1 MPRYQLTIGLVALAP
16 VLSACAT
23 EVPVV
28 EVMGECADVYQA
40 ELCTWARMQGTTV
53 VAVGATIPLASIENA
68 PEDQELV
75 WPPVMATALRMPE
88 SGQQEAGLTEVTV
101 FWEAHGHP
109 PGPYLAPHFD
119 FHFYTITR
127 EDRTAIDCIDETK
140 PSVLPAGYSL
150 PDVTLPPPL
159 AEMAGES
166 PLIGLCVAEMGM
178 HSLLIS
184 ELEST
189 DTFRGSMVIGYYHG
203 TPIFIE
209 PMLTRELLLE
219 KRSFDLPIPSI
230 PGMAGEYPRT
240 FHAEYDAQQ
249 QLYHFVFSDFALQ
262 EEVVDGAN

>member
-1 MPRYQLTIGLVALAP
+1 MPRYQLTSGLVVLAA
-16 VLSACAT
+16 VLCACAK
-23 EVPVV
+23 EAPVV

-40 ELCTWARMQGTTV
+40 QLCTWARMQGTTV
-53 VAVGATIPLASIENA
+53 VAVGATVPLASIENA
-68 PEDQELV
+68 PDDAHMV

-88 SGQQEAGLTEVTV
+88 SGQHQARLTEVTV
-101 FWEAHGHP
+101 FWEPHGHP
-109 PGPYLAPHFD
+109 PGPYLTPHFD

-127 EDRTAIDCIDETK
+127 ADRLAIDCIDETK

-166 PLIGLCVAEMGM
+166 TLIGLCVAEMGM
-178 HSLLIS
+178 HSLLTS

-189 DTFRGSMVIGYYHG
+189 EAFRGSIVVGYYHG

-209 PMLTRELLLE
+209 PMLSRELLLE

-230 PGMAGEYPRT
+230 PGMTGEYPRA
-240 FHAEYDAQQ
+240 FRAEYDEQQ
-249 QLYHFVFSDFALQ
+249 QLYHFVFSDFAA
-262 EEVVDGAN
+262 GA

>member
-1 MPRYQLTIGLVALAP
+1 MPRYQLTSGLVVLAA
-16 VLSACAT
+16 VLSACAQ

-53 VAVGATIPLASIENA
+53 VAVGATVPLASIENA
-68 PEDQELV
+68 PDDQHMV
-75 WPPVMATALRMPE
+75 WPPVQAAALRMPE
-88 SGQQEAGLTEVTV
+88 SGQQQAGLAEVTV

-109 PGPYLAPHFD
+109 PGPYLTPHFD
-119 FHFYTITR
+119 FHFYTITPAER
-127 EDRTAIDCIDETK
+127 AAIDCIDETK

-166 PLIGLCVAEMGM
+166 TLIGLCVAQMGM
-178 HSLLIS
+178 HSLLTS

-219 KRSFDLPIPSI
+219 RRSFDLPIPSI
-230 PGMAGEYPRT
+230 PGMAGGYPRA

-249 QLYHFVFSDFALQ
+249 QLYHFVFSDFAP
-262 EEVVDGAN
+262 GA